1 MLENQKLRLRFEKT
15 KRAVFSSHLD
25 LMRTMQRAFLRADLP
40 LKYSEGFNPHAQ
52 ISILLPLSLGMSSV
66 CELMDF
72 RLNGDLPLEVIPQRL
87 NAVLPEGIIVLE
99 AYVAERKVKE
109 IKWLDVEGSF
119 QYDELPAGDAA
130 IELADFFSKE
140 SIIIQKKTKRG
151 VGESDI
157 APAIKEIKLVPDQNR
172 VLLRAVISAQEPTLN
187 PDNLVN
193 ALKQLY
199 PGLAP
204 DYAEF
209 TRIQVYDSEMR
220 EFR

>member
-15 KRAVFSSHLD
+15 KRAVYSSHLD

-72 RLNGDLPLEVIPQRL
+72 RLNADLPLDVIPQRL
-87 NAVLPEGIIVLE
+87 NAVFPEGIIALE
-99 AYVAERKVKE
+99 AYIAERKVKE

-119 QYDELPAGDAA
+119 HYDELPAGDAA

-172 VLLRAVISAQEPTLN
+172 VLLCTVISAQEPTLN
-187 PDNLVN
+187 PDNMVN
-193 ALKQLY
+193 ALKQLC

-204 DYAEF
+204 DYVEF

-220 EFR
+220 EF